1 MPAPPEAAP
10 TSTETCWRFGAF
22 ALRETQRRLERA
34 GQAVRLGPRSFDLML
49 QLVRRAGEYLGKD
62 ELLATVWAGVVVEEA
77 SVRVHMSMLRKALGE
92 PGDDDECRE
101 WISNIPSRGYRFNG
115 RVVREETDTSV
126 APRTRMAAPSFTAL
140 PARLTELVG
149 RDADVATVTDALSAH
164 RLVTVVGP
172 GGIGK
177 TSVAIR
183 SAESLQQ
190 VRGTQ
195 VAFVDLSPLISRDH
209 VLSTMAR
216 ALGAAPD
223 LPDTIQAITQC
234 LVGRDMLLLI
244 DNCEHVVESL
254 AEPVMALLT
263 ALPGLRVLATSRE
276 TLRVTGEWVLRLS
289 PLAVPD
295 AEGVSLTEALH
306 WPAVRLLVGRAEAAG
321 AGQFNESQGPV
332 LARIARQLDG
342 IPLAIELV
350 AARLGGQSAR
360 DLAPRLDDH
369 IRLFSISNR
378 GAPPR
383 HRTLAAALDWS
394 IALLGESEL
403 RLFRRLSVFRG
414 RFDVDS
420 ALGVAV
426 DADPEEAFDT
436 LVSLADKSLVFFDG
450 DDAVAPYRLLDTTRS
465 YAAALLAQS
474 DERTALLHRHATLML
489 DLMKEATVELQVLD
503 EQAWGERYAYR
514 LNDVRS
520 ALEVCLVQQ
529 PDVALAAALV
539 TTSSPLWFHL
549 SQVAEFRELAESA
562 LRLVDQQPEPDSGVV
577 ASLNTTLVTALLH
590 TGWGDDSLDAM
601 CDRALAGA
609 IAIRSPGLELRA
621 RWARSTYEML
631 VRAEYS
637 AALLHADALASL
649 VAPWDDPTALV
660 LSHRVSA
667 MANHFAGRFAAS
679 RCHSERALAI
689 TFGSGRAQPN
699 LVGPDAVVAAQ
710 ALLVRTLWIQ
720 GEGESALQMS
730 REAVAR
736 ADALGHVVSL
746 CSALYGA
753 CVVALWCDE
762 TELAARWIH
771 RLKDEAQRRG
781 LLGWLRYA
789 EWYTEGLLLAVG
801 PDRDA
806 HVRDVAT
813 RLHAYDPPRQELL
826 LTFCL
831 DWLDDRVVERLAR
844 GEGLWCAPEAWRAVG
859 WRHER
864 EGRTDEAEAAYRRAI
879 DTARELGAAAW
890 EARALR
896 SLAGL
901 LTNTGRPK
909 LAAKFL
915 KTVDGAAARR

>member
-22 ALRETQRRLERA
+22 ALCETQRRLERA

-49 QLVRRAGEYLGKD
+49 QLVRRAGEYIGKD

-92 PGDDDECRE
+92 PGADDECRE

-115 RVVREETDTSV
+115 RVSREEIDTSV
-126 APRTRMAAPSFTAL
+126 VPRARIAAPSFTAL

-149 RDADVATVTDALSAH
+149 RDADVATVIESLSTH
-164 RLVTVVGP
+164 RLVTIVGP

-190 VRGTQ
+190 TRGTQ
-195 VAFVDLSPLISRDH
+195 VAFVDLSPLISSDH

-216 ALGAAPD
+216 SLGAAPD
-223 LPDTIQAITQC
+223 LPDTIQAITQS
-234 LVGRDMLLLI
+234 LVGRDMLLVI

-254 AEPVMALLT
+254 AQPVMALLT

-276 TLRVTGEWVLRLS
+276 TLRVSGEWVLRLS

-321 AGQFNESQGPV
+321 AGQFNESQGPL

-394 IALLGESEL
+394 IALLGEGEL

-420 ALGVAV
+420 ALGVAIDV
-426 DADPEEAFDT
+426 DPEDAFDT

-474 DERTALLHRHATLML
+474 DERVALLRRHATLML
-489 DLMKEATVELQVLD
+489 DLMKEANVELQVLN

-549 SQVAEFRELAESA
+549 SQVAEFRELAEAA
-562 LRLVDQQPEPDSGVV
+562 LRLVGQQPAPDTGMA
-577 ASLNTTLVTALLH
+577 ASLNTTLVTALLQ
-590 TGWGDDSLDAM
+590 TAGVDDTLDAR
-601 CDRALAGA
+601 CDQALAGA
-609 IAIRSPGLELRA
+609 IATGSPGLELKA
-621 RWARSTYEML
+621 RWGRSTCDMF
-631 VRAEYS
+631 RGEYA
-637 AALLHADALASL
+637 AALAHADALAAF
-649 VAPWDDPTALV
+649 VAPWDDTTALV

-667 MANHFAGRFAAS
+667 MANHFGGRFAVS
-679 RCHSERALAI
+679 RCHSEEALAI
-689 TFGSGRAQPN
+689 THGSGRTQPN
-699 LVGPDAVVAAQ
+699 VVGPDAVVATQ

-720 GEGESALQMS
+720 GEGEQALAMS

-736 ADALGHVVSL
+736 AEALGHAVSL

-753 CVVALWCDE
+753 CVVALWAGDIP
-762 TELAARWIH
+762 LAARWIH
-771 RLKDEAQRRG
+771 RMKDEAQRRG

-789 EWYTEGLLLAVG
+789 EWFVEGLLLSAG
-801 PDRDA
+801 PDREA

-813 RLHAYDPPRQELL
+813 RLSSYDPPRQEML

-831 DWLDDRVVERLAR
+831 DWLDERVVERLAR
-844 GEGLWCAPEAWRAVG
+844 GEGQWCAPETWRAVG

-864 EGRTDEAEAAYRRAI
+864 CGRTDDAEAAYRNAL
-879 DTARELGAAAW
+879 DTARQLGAKAW

-896 SLAGL
+896 SLADL

-915 KTVDGAAARR
+915 KTLDGVALRR

>member
-22 ALRETQRRLERA
+22 SLCETQRRLERA

-49 QLVRRAGEYLGKD
+49 HLVRRAGEYIGKD

-77 SVRVHMSMLRKALGE
+77 SVRVHMSMLRKALGD
-92 PGDDDECRE
+92 PGTDDECRE

-115 RVVREETDTSV
+115 RVTREEVDTSV
-126 APRTRMAAPSFTAL
+126 VPRARMAAPPFTAL

-149 RDADVATVTDALSAH
+149 READVATVIESLAAH
-164 RLVTVVGP
+164 RLVTIAGP

-190 VRGTQ
+190 ARGTQ
-195 VAFVDLSPLISRDH
+195 VAFVDLSPLISSDH

-234 LVGRDMLLLI
+234 LVGRDMLLVI

-254 AEPVMALLT
+254 AQPVMALLT

-276 TLRVTGEWVLRLS
+276 TLRVSGEWVLRLS

-295 AEGVSLTEALH
+295 AEGVSLTEALQ

-321 AGQFNESQGPV
+321 AGQFNEAQGPL

-394 IALLGESEL
+394 IALLDEAEL

-420 ALGVAV
+420 ALGVAIEV
-426 DADPEEAFDT
+426 DPEEAFDT

-474 DERTALLHRHATLML
+474 DERAALLHRHATLML
-489 DLMKEATVELQVLD
+489 DLMKEANAELQVLD

-549 SQVAEFRELAESA
+549 SQVAEFRVLTEAA
-562 LRLVDQQPEPDSGVV
+562 LRLVHQQPEPDTGM
-577 ASLNTTLVTALLH
+577 ATSLNTALITAMLH
-590 TGWGDDSLDAM
+590 TGGSDDTLDAM
-601 CDRALAGA
+601 CDEALAGA
-609 IAIRSPGLELRA
+609 IAIRSVGLELRA
-621 RWARSTYEML
+621 RWGRSTYDMF
-631 VRAEYS
+631 RGSYA
-637 AALLHADALASL
+637 AALEQAASL
-649 VAPWDDPTALV
+649 ESFVAPWDDTTALV

-667 MANHFAGRFAAS
+667 MANHFGGRFETS
-679 RCHSERALAI
+679 RRYSEEALAI
-689 TFGSGRAQPN
+689 TLGSGRAQPN
-699 LVGPDAVVAAQ
+699 VVGPDAMVAIQ
-710 ALLVRTLWIQ
+710 ALMVRTLWIQ
-720 GEGESALQMS
+720 GESERALAMS

-736 ADALGHVVSL
+736 AEALGHAVSL
-746 CSALYGA
+746 CSALFGA

-762 TELAARWIH
+762 TELAACWIH
-771 RLKDEAQRRG
+771 RMKDETQRRG
-781 LLGWLRYA
+781 LLGWFRHT
-789 EWYTEGLLLAVG
+789 EGYTEGLLLAVG

-813 RLHAYDPPRQELL
+813 RLGTYDPPRQELL

-831 DWLDDRVVERLAR
+831 DWLDDRVVERLER
-844 GEGLWCAPEAWRAVG
+844 GETMWCAPEAWRAVG
-859 WRHER
+859 WRNER
-864 EGRTDEAEAAYRRAI
+864 EGRTGDAEAAYRRAL
-879 DTARELGAAAW
+879 DTARQQGAKAW

-896 SLAGL
+896 SLADL

-909 LAAKFL
+909 QAAKFL
-915 KTVDGAAARR
+915 KTLDVVATRR